1 MASDIS
7 YIVSYRCPH
16 CQAPLEGRAH
26 RAGTWLRC
34 PRCSRASLPPSS
46 ALSVVP
52 PVPIEPGEEVLV
64 IGPAPEPSPMTPVSV
79 ATGRAANPTQALPG
93 NPPASPLRVVY
104 SASLFVSVTMLL
116 FSYLDRSVL
125 GSSVFSAL
133 AILFLVLLLVPSKR

>member
-1 MASDIS
+1 LASDIS

-46 ALSVVP
+46 ALSVAP
-52 PVPIEPGEEVLV
+52 PAPIEPGEDVLV
-64 IGPAPEPSPMTPVSV
+64 IGPAPEPSPMTPVAV
-79 ATGRAANPTQALPG
+79 ATGRNANPTPALPG
-93 NPPASPLRVVY
+93 NPPASPLRVIY